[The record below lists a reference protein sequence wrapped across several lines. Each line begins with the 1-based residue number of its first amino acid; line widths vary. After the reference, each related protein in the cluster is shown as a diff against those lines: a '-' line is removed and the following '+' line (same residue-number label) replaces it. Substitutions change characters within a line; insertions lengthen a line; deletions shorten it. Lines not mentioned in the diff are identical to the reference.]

1 MEEAALGCPPG
12 EARLIAASP
21 NQTAVTIV
29 YELRG
34 YANATAQAIMAY

>member
-29 YELRG
+29 YELSVTLMPRLKL
-34 YANATAQAIMAY
+34 